1 MTTRATITLESKIR
15 ASADQISAKLDA
27 DTAILHFTSGTY
39 FGLDEVGGFIWNTL
53 QEPVRVSELRD
64 SVVDEFDV
72 DVSTAESDL
81 LQFLEDL
88 AGKGLVEVV
97 AE

>member
-1 MTTRATITLESKIR
+1 MTITLDSTVR
-15 ASADQISAKLDA
+15 ASADQISANLEA

-39 FGLDEVGGFIWNTL
+39 FGLDEVGGFIWNKL
-53 QEPVRVSELRD
+53 QEPVRVVRLRD
-64 SVVDEFDV
+64 EVVSEFDV
-72 DVSTAESDL
+72 DEPTAENDL
-81 LQFLEDL
+81 LQFLGDL